1 MTPYFRYLIQVRPS
15 IVQKNPHLK
24 STEIVKLISQEWEKA
39 DAKIKKDLD
48 AEFKKEL
55 DYYTVQKMKYDTSL
69 TEKQKADIKQVRL
82 EKLEAKERRKQRK
95 RMKELGRPKKPPT
108 SFVLFMNSKKTERGD
123 VPFREWQ
130 LKMSKEWENMP
141 QEAKDKYTEQAK
153 KEQELWREKM
163 VKWEEQMIRLGNM
176 DVVRTDVLLPKMQ
189 PNKQDEAGPSPELFV
204 GLTDNLMDWD
214 TRARSSDIVNGAK
227 KIILGEAGSANSK
240 VTVVNEHSVQIRA
253 SRPDELLR
261 VDNTSVQNKVI
272 CATTNVAYNGRQ
284 NKSNKLLDDVE
295 TTGNIPTKIDGKTSK
310 NVSQITSS
318 SVDSNN
324 KISDKDTTIK
334 RFVKTAHGETN
345 VELKIENDVIK
356 SNQLEKNV
364 QDKTVDNAK
373 TTDDVVGKTD
383 IKEKLSKMSADDSSG
398 NIIKKYYSHVVLI
411 TFVLISVA
419 TYLRLAQKQINNSF
433 SVDYTVLI
441 IFSSTQSRTECIHQT
456 NKQCK
461 Q

>member
-1 MTPYFRYLIQVRPS
+1 MTPYFRYLTQVRPS

-39 DAKIKKDLD
+39 DANIKKDLD

-189 PNKQDEAGPSPELFV
+189 PNK
-204 GLTDNLMDWD
+204 
-214 TRARSSDIVNGAK
+214 
-227 KIILGEAGSANSK
+227 
-240 VTVVNEHSVQIRA
+240 
-253 SRPDELLR
+253 
-261 VDNTSVQNKVI
+261 
-272 CATTNVAYNGRQ
+272 
-284 NKSNKLLDDVE
+284 
-295 TTGNIPTKIDGKTSK
+295 
-310 NVSQITSS
+310 
-318 SVDSNN
+318 
-324 KISDKDTTIK
+324 
-334 RFVKTAHGETN
+334 
-345 VELKIENDVIK
+345 
-356 SNQLEKNV
+356 
-364 QDKTVDNAK
+364 
-373 TTDDVVGKTD
+373 
-383 IKEKLSKMSADDSSG
+383 
-398 NIIKKYYSHVVLI
+398 
-411 TFVLISVA
+411 
-419 TYLRLAQKQINNSF
+419 
-433 SVDYTVLI
+433 
-441 IFSSTQSRTECIHQT
+441 
-456 NKQCK
+456 
-461 Q
+461 